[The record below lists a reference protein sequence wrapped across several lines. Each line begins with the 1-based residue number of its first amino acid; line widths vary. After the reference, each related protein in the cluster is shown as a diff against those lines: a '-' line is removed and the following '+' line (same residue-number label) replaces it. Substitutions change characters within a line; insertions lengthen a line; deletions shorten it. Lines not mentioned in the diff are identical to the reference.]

1 MNILESIAVS
11 GFVGTQIAV
20 PVLRLCASIFLAIAV
35 SSDCKSRR
43 NGSSALWGVLMLV
56 SPVFFGIIYF
66 VYSRFFTDRKPE
78 TQKEKSASKTAK
90 IMCLLSVFTYIVML
104 VVLIVSLIVTV
115 SSSIAGNLL

>member
-1 MNILESIAVS
+1 MSILEAIAAS
-11 GFVGTQIAV
+11 GFIGTKIAV
-20 PVLRLCASIFLAIAV
+20 PVLRITASIFLAIAV

-43 NGSSALWGVLMLV
+43 NGSSVLWGVLMLV
-56 SPVFFGIIYF
+56 SPAFFGIIYF

-78 TQKEKSASKTAK
+78 TQKEKSESRTAK